1 MKRFSLAS
9 VMVMVAFI
17 ALTAYFARE
26 GIDLHRRGF
35 TPGEIAT
42 VIGVPVGVG
51 AVACW
56 AGGLP
61 HSWKRASG
69 DTQLTSLNAPTCPA
83 KRVDKIISERRQTCD
98 DWFPRSFKGM
108 VIPEAPPH
116 IVS

>member
-56 AGGLP
+56 AVLP
-61 HSWKRASG
+61 FTRRRHARG
-69 DTQLTSLNAPTCPA
+69 DRGRDGPTDENAP
-83 KRVDKIISERRQTCD
+83 
-98 DWFPRSFKGM
+98 
-108 VIPEAPPH
+108 
-116 IVS
+116 